1 MSLLD
6 NNKFTHYIKQN
17 YYIIHN
23 MMITYSR
30 LRKLNL
36 SGVNSRSIFSYKDP
50 FLLEKQLT
58 DDEKSIKELAY
69 HFSKNYLLPNVVSS
83 FRNETFDTNIM
94 KEMGNVGLLGPT
106 ISGYGC
112 AGVNYVSY
120 GLIMREIERVDSGY
134 RSCASVQSSLVMFPI
149 YKFGSQ
155 EQKDKYLPE
164 LAKGNL
170 IGCFG
175 LTEPDHGSDPSGMK
189 TRAVFKDGHYILNG
203 SKNWITNSPI
213 ADVFI
218 IWAKDDNN
226 DIRGFILE
234 KNMNGLSCP
243 KIEGKFSLRTSNT
256 GMIFMDNV
264 IVPTENLLPY
274 VKGLKGPFSCLNNAR
289 YGISWGVLGAAE
301 DCYLR
306 VREYC
311 LDRKQFNRPLAANQ
325 IVQLKL
331 TEMLTEIAIGSQASL
346 RIGRLLDENILI
358 PENISFIKRN
368 NCVKALTVARN
379 ARDMLGGN
387 GISDEYHVIR
397 HMLNLE
403 AVNTYEGTQDIHA
416 LIIGKG
422 ITQIPSFTS

>member
-1 MSLLD
+1 
-6 NNKFTHYIKQN
+6 
-17 YYIIHN
+17 
-23 MMITYSR
+23 MMIKYACLKKRFCS
-30 LRKLNL
+30 NL
-36 SGVNSRSIFSYKDP
+36 ISRSIFNYKDP

-58 DDEKSIKELAY
+58 DDERSIKDIAY
-69 HFSKNYLLPNVVSS
+69 NFSKYKLLPNVVSS
-83 FRNETFDTNIM
+83 FRNEKFDKNIM
-94 KEMGNVGLLGPT
+94 KEMGNVGLLGST
-106 ISGYGC
+106 INGYGC

-155 EQKDKYLPE
+155 EQKDKYLHE

-189 TRAVFKDGHYILNG
+189 TKAVFKDGNYILNG

-218 IWAKDDNN
+218 IWAKDENN

-234 KNMNGLSCP
+234 KEMKGISCP

-264 IVPTENLLPY
+264 IVPKENMLPN

-301 DCYLR
+301 DCFLR
-306 VREYC
+306 AREYT
-311 LDRKQFNRPLAANQ
+311 LDRKQFNRPLASNQ
-325 IVQLKL
+325 IIQLKL
-331 TEMLTEIAIGSQASL
+331 TDMLSEITLGLQASL
-346 RIGRLLDENILI
+346 RIGRLLDDNISI
-358 PENISFIKRN
+358 PENISIIKRN
-368 NCVKALTVARN
+368 NCLKSLNIARN

-387 GISDEYHVIR
+387 GISDEYHIIR

-422 ITQIPSFTS
+422 ITQISSFTS

>member
-1 MSLLD
+1 M
-6 NNKFTHYIKQN
+6 
-17 YYIIHN
+17 
-23 MMITYSR
+23 MMIRYNYLVRANTSKVISR
-30 LRKLNL
+30 TL
-36 SGVNSRSIFSYKDP
+36 FSYKDP

-58 DDEKSIKELAY
+58 DDENSIKDVAY
-69 HFSKNYLLPNVVSS
+69 NFSKDYLLPNVVSS
-83 FRNETFDTNIM
+83 FRNEKFDKNIM

-106 ISGYGC
+106 INGYGC

-120 GLIMREIERVDSGY
+120 GLIMQEIERVDSGY

-189 TRAVFKDGHYILNG
+189 TRAVFKDGNYILNG

-218 IWAKDDNN
+218 IWAKDEKN

-234 KNMNGLSCP
+234 KEMKGLSCP

-264 IVPTENLLPY
+264 IVPKENMLPH
-274 VKGLKGPFSCLNNAR
+274 VRGLKGPFSCLNNAR

-306 VREYC
+306 AREYC
-311 LDRKQFNRPLAANQ
+311 LDRKQFNKPLAANQ
-325 IVQLKL
+325 LVQLKL
-331 TEMLTEIAIGSQASL
+331 TEMLTDITLGTQASL

-358 PENISFIKRN
+358 PENISIIKRN
-368 NCVKALTVARN
+368 NCLKSLTVARN

-387 GISDEYHVIR
+387 GISDEYHIIR

-422 ITQIPSFTS
+422 ITQIPSFAS

>member
-1 MSLLD
+1 MRMFNLLKPIKNNRLLTRSLF
-6 NNKFTHYIKQN
+6 N
-17 YYIIHN
+17 
-23 MMITYSR
+23 
-30 LRKLNL
+30 
-36 SGVNSRSIFSYKDP
+36 YKDP
-50 FLLEKQLT
+50 FLLENQLSE
-58 DDEKSIKELAY
+58 DEKSIRDVACNFAKAR
-69 HFSKNYLLPNVVSS
+69 LLPNVVSS
-83 FRNETFDTNIM
+83 FRHERFDKHIM
-94 KEMGNVGLLGPT
+94 KELGRVGLLGPT
-106 ISGYGC
+106 INGYGC
-112 AGVNYVSY
+112 AGANYVSY

-134 RSCASVQSSLVMFPI
+134 RSCASVQSSLVMYPI

-164 LAKGNL
+164 LALGEQ

-189 TRAVFKDGHYILNG
+189 TNATLKNGDYVLNG

-218 IWAKDDNN
+218 IWAKDPNN

-234 KNMNGLSCP
+234 KGMKGLSCP
-243 KIEGKFSLRTSNT
+243 TIEGKFSLRTSKT

-264 IVPTENLLPY
+264 IVPKENMLPH

-306 VREYC
+306 AREYC

-325 IVQLKL
+325 IIQLKL
-331 TEMLTEIAIGSQASL
+331 TEMLSEITLGLQASL
-346 RIGRLLDENILI
+346 RIGRLLDEDITI
-358 PENISFIKRN
+358 PENISIIKRN
-368 NCVKALTVARN
+368 NCVKSLTIARN

-387 GISDEYHVIR
+387 GISDEYHIIR

-422 ITQIPSFTS
+422 ITQISSFSS

>member
-1 MSLLD
+1 
-6 NNKFTHYIKQN
+6 
-17 YYIIHN
+17 
-23 MMITYSR
+23 MMIRTPLFR
-30 LRKLNL
+30 NTPQ
-36 SGVNSRSIFSYKDP
+36 IFSKIHKRTAFNYRDP
-50 FLLEKQLT
+50 FLLETQLSES
-58 DDEKSIKELAY
+58 EKSIQDVAH
-69 HFSKNYLLPNVVSS
+69 HFSKDVLLPNVVAS
-83 FRNETFDTNIM
+83 FRNEKFDKNIM

-106 ISGYGC
+106 IQGYGC

-155 EQKDKYLPE
+155 EQKEKYLPE

-189 TRAVFKDGHYILNG
+189 TRAYLKDGNYILNG
-203 SKNWITNSPI
+203 SKNWITNSPT
-213 ADVFI
+213 ADVLI
-218 IWAKDDNN
+218 VWAKDESG

-234 KNMNGLSCP
+234 KGMNGLSCP

-264 IVPTENLLPY
+264 VVPKENVLPNI
-274 VKGLKGPFSCLNNAR
+274 KGLKGPFSCLNNAR

-306 VREYC
+306 AREYC

-325 IVQLKL
+325 LVQLKL
-331 TEMLTEIAIGSQASL
+331 TDMLSEIVLGTQASL
-346 RIGRLLDENILI
+346 RVGRMLDENVVI
-358 PENISFIKRN
+358 PENISIVKRN
-368 NCVKALTVARN
+368 NCLKSLNVART

-422 ITQIPSFTS
+422 ITNIGSFG

>member
-1 MSLLD
+1 MFRPIHFK
-6 NNKFTHYIKQN
+6 NHKFIN
-17 YYIIHN
+17 IIARTMFN
-23 MMITYSR
+23 
-30 LRKLNL
+30 
-36 SGVNSRSIFSYKDP
+36 FKDP
-50 FLLEKQLT
+50 FLLETQLSE
-58 DDEKSIKELAY
+58 DEKSIKDMA
-69 HFSKNYLLPNVVSS
+69 HNFAKDTLLPNIVSA
-83 FRNETFDTNIM
+83 FRNERFDKNIM
-94 KEMGNVGLLGPT
+94 KEMGKVGLLGPT
-106 ISGYGC
+106 INGYGC

-120 GLIMREIERVDSGY
+120 GLIMREIERIDSGY
-134 RSCASVQSSLVMFPI
+134 RSCASVQSSLVMYPI

-155 EQKDKYLPE
+155 EQKDKYLQE
-164 LAKGNL
+164 LARGNL

-189 TRAVFKDGHYILNG
+189 TNAKFKDGNYILNG

-218 IWAKDDNN
+218 IWAKDETGN
-226 DIRGFILE
+226 IRGFILE
-234 KNMNGLSCP
+234 KEMKGLSCP

-264 IVPTENLLPY
+264 VVPKENMLPN
-274 VKGLKGPFSCLNNAR
+274 VRGLKGPFSCLNNAR

-306 VREYC
+306 AREYC
-311 LDRKQFNRPLAANQ
+311 LDRKQFGRPLAANQ
-325 IVQLKL
+325 LIQLKL
-331 TEMLTEIAIGSQASL
+331 ADMLSEITLGIQASL
-346 RIGRLLDENILI
+346 RVGRLLDENVLI
-358 PENISFIKRN
+358 PENISIVKRN
-368 NCVKALTVARN
+368 NCAKSLQISRN

-387 GISDEYHVIR
+387 GISDEYHIIR

-422 ITQIPSFTS
+422 ITDIASFNS

>member
-1 MSLLD
+1 
-6 NNKFTHYIKQN
+6 
-17 YYIIHN
+17 
-23 MMITYSR
+23 MMIRRCNLNTPTLRAVISR
-30 LRKLNL
+30 
-36 SGVNSRSIFSYKDP
+36 GIFSYKDP
-50 FLLEKQLT
+50 FLLETQLT
-58 DDEKSIKELAY
+58 DNENSIKDAAHE
-69 HFSKNYLLPNVVSS
+69 FSKFVLLPNIVSS
-83 FRNETFDTNIM
+83 FRNEHFDKNIM
-94 KEMGNVGLLGPT
+94 KEMGAVGLLGPT
-106 ISGYGC
+106 LNGYGC

-120 GLIMREIERVDSGY
+120 GLIMREIERIDSGY
-134 RSCASVQSSLVMFPI
+134 RSCASVQSSLVMYPI
-149 YKFGSQ
+149 YTFGSQ

-189 TRAVFKDGHYILNG
+189 TRAVLKNGHYVLNG

-213 ADVFI
+213 ADVFV
-218 IWAKDDNN
+218 IWAKDENN
-226 DIRGFILE
+226 DVRGFILE
-234 KNMNGLSCP
+234 KEMKGLSCP
-243 KIEGKFSLRTSNT
+243 KIDGKFSLRASNT

-264 IVPTENLLPY
+264 IVPKENMLPN

-306 VREYC
+306 AREYC
-311 LDRKQFNRPLAANQ
+311 LDRKQFNRPLASNQ

-331 TEMLTEIAIGSQASL
+331 TEMLSEITLGIQASL
-346 RIGRLLDENILI
+346 RIGRLLDENVVI
-358 PENISFIKRN
+358 PENISMIKRN
-368 NCVKALTVARN
+368 NCAKSLTVARN

-422 ITQIPSFTS
+422 ITQISAFS

>member
-1 MSLLD
+1 MIRMMNLR
-6 NNKFTHYIKQN
+6 N
-17 YYIIHN
+17 YCK
-23 MMITYSR
+23 R
-30 LRKLNL
+30 
-36 SGVNSRSIFSYKDP
+36 RSINIISRTLFSYKDP
-50 FLLEKQLT
+50 FLFENQLT
-58 DDEKSIKELAY
+58 DDEKYIKDVAY
-69 HFSKNYLLPNVVSS
+69 NFSKKYLLPNVVSS
-83 FRNETFDTNIM
+83 FRNEYFDKNII
-94 KEMGNVGLLGPT
+94 KEMGNVGLLGAT

-112 AGVNYVSY
+112 AGVNYISY
-120 GLIMREIERVDSGY
+120 GLIMREIERIDSGY

-189 TRAVFKDGHYILNG
+189 TKAILKDGNYILNG

-213 ADVFI
+213 ADIFI
-218 IWAKDDNN
+218 IWAKDENN

-234 KNMNGLSCP
+234 KEMKGLTCP

-264 IVPTENLLPY
+264 VVPKENVLPY
-274 VKGLKGPFSCLNNAR
+274 VKGLKGPFLCLNNAR

-306 VREYC
+306 AREYC

-331 TEMLTEIAIGSQASL
+331 TEMLTEITFGLQASL
-346 RIGRLLDENILI
+346 RIGRLLDEEISI
-358 PENISFIKRN
+358 PENISIIKRN
-368 NCVKALTVARN
+368 NCLKSLNIARN

-422 ITQIPSFTS
+422 ITEISSFTS

>member
-1 MSLLD
+1 
-6 NNKFTHYIKQN
+6 
-17 YYIIHN
+17 
-23 MMITYSR
+23 
-30 LRKLNL
+30 
-36 SGVNSRSIFSYKDP
+36 
-50 FLLEKQLT
+50 
-58 DDEKSIKELAY
+58 
-69 HFSKNYLLPNVVSS
+69 
-83 FRNETFDTNIM
+83 
-94 KEMGNVGLLGPT
+94 MGAVGLLGPT
-106 ISGYGC
+106 INGYGC

-120 GLIMREIERVDSGY
+120 GLIMREIERIDSGY

-189 TRAVFKDGHYILNG
+189 TKAIFKEGNYILNG

-218 IWAKDDNN
+218 IWAKDENN

-234 KNMNGLSCP
+234 KQMKGLSCP

-264 IVPTENLLPY
+264 IVPKENMLPHI
-274 VKGLKGPFSCLNNAR
+274 KGLKGPFSCLNNAR

-306 VREYC
+306 AREYV

-331 TEMLTEIAIGSQASL
+331 TEMLTEITLGTQASL
-346 RIGRLLDENILI
+346 RVGRLLDENIMI
-358 PENISFIKRN
+358 PENISIIKRN
-368 NCVKALTVARN
+368 NCLKSLTVARN

-416 LIIGKG
+416 LIVGKG
-422 ITQIPSFTS
+422 ITQFAAFSS